1 MVEKAIVLFTPEQV
15 ADQLGLHVKTVRRY
29 IRDGQLRAVRIGKRS
44 RVTKEALEA
53 FMGVTADE
61 SARAA
66 DSAAADVS
74 CVVIIDRLSRDVADR
89 TTNHLLTVAKGR
101 ETEDQLLRIEAI
113 YDPAKE
119 RLKVIVNGGI
129 ASTTVLL
136 SLINA
141 LING

>member
-1 MVEKAIVLFTPEQV
+1 MVESAVVLFTPEQV
-15 ADQLGLHVKTVRRY
+15 AEQLGLHVKTVRRY
-29 IRDGQLRAVRIGKRS
+29 IRDGQLPAVRIGKRS

-61 SARAA
+61 SASAA
-66 DSAAADVS
+66 DSAADVS

-89 TTNHLLTVAKGR
+89 TTNHLLTAAKGR